1 MRILSRMN
9 PVGGMSDFWT
19 EIRRPTPYRW
29 PALAGALAVTGTLLF
44 WVTQEDYFVPPPPPR
59 VTYITTF
66 AEGRTDAEIR
76 QSNIENQRRTDAREA
91 ALAAREE
98 RKRAI
103 YRELGRATGLDVDTM
118 EAEAAAD
125 RARAEAAEKARLER
139 LFGDRDQPSAT
150 ASPTPAE

>member
-1 MRILSRMN
+1 MRIISRMN
-9 PVGGMSDFWT
+9 PVGGMSDFWS

-29 PALAGALAVTGTLLF
+29 PVLAASLLTSGTLLF

-98 RKRAI
+98 RKRTI
-103 YRELGRATGLDVDTM
+103 YRELGRATGIDVDRM
-118 EAEAAAD
+118 EAEAAAE
-125 RARAEAAEKARLER
+125 RARAEAAEKARLDR
-139 LFGDRDQPSAT
+139 LFGGRDQPTPKASA
-150 ASPTPAE
+150 APAE